1 MSIYLSHASQ
11 PLGRVLSVTG
21 SQAQVRLA
29 VAGSDVRATVGKFLG
44 IRAGEALV
52 VGVITKIALDATAHG
67 EFATGALDMLGEIK
81 DGDNGRLLPARRHR
95 ISDDRRRRR
104 ASSRSASCG

>member
-1 MSIYLSHASQ
+1 MNEQSAG

-29 VAGSDVRATVGKFLG
+29 VADNDVRATVGKFLG

-52 VGVITKIALDATAHG
+52 VGVITKIALDANG

-81 DGDNGRLLPARRHR
+81 DGDKGPSSSA
-95 ISDDRRRRR
+95 
-104 ASSRSASCG
+104 ASPSIR